1 MTKLQHLV
9 HATEAEVDDM
19 IKVMAKTHEEM
30 NGLIAAVAVDNAA
43 KTGVNQACKKYE
55 ETFPEKPVILK
66 ICDCVHCLDLLAKH
80 SMKVT
85 CFGSLLADVSLLIKF
100 SCVSAIDGIRSE
112 WVRTGQLPENCGT
125 VRTYSET

>member
-1 MTKLQHLV
+1 MTKLQDLV

-30 NGLIAAVAVDNAA
+30 NELITAVAVDNAA
-43 KTGVNQACKKYE
+43 KTVVNQADCSKYE
-55 ETFPEKPVILK
+55 KTFPEKPVILK
-66 ICDCVHCLDLLAKH
+66 ICDCVHCLDLLAKD

-100 SCVSAIDGIRSE
+100 SCVSTIAGIRSE
-112 WVRTGQLPENCGT
+112 LVRTGRLP
-125 VRTYSET
+125 

>member
-1 MTKLQHLV
+1 MTKLQDLV

-30 NGLIAAVAVDNAA
+30 NELITTVAVDNAA
-43 KTGVNQACKKYE
+43 KTVVNQACNKYE
-55 ETFPEKPVILK
+55 KTFPEKRAILK
-66 ICDCVHCLDLLAKH
+66 ICDFVHCLDLLAKD

-100 SCVSAIDGIRSE
+100 SCVSTIDGIRSDL
-112 WVRTGQLPENCGT
+112 VRTGQLPENCGT